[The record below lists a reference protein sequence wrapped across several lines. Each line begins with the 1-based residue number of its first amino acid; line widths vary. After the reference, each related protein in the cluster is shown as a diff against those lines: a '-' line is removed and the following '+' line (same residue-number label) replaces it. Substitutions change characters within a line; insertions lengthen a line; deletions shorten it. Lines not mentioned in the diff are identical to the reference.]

1 MKKLF
6 LTLAAVAVAV
16 TSCQKD
22 VVYNEVQTENF
33 KIEEQ
38 SSPYA
43 VSEEEALIRL
53 DAFMSVIDR
62 GETRSKHR
70 NIRNIQAIK
79 YNNISAETRSNEDD
93 VDNLLYIVEF
103 EDGQGSAVLGADRR
117 VDEVFAV
124 LESGTI
130 SADDFESVAAG
141 CDSDNLEP
149 FLAKLIM
156 NEAVAQVNESNQRV
170 VILPPTPTFP
180 SDSLELSIDVYEYI
194 DVKNTYDY
202 IEPMIQTK
210 WDQGEPFNDK
220 FPMTS
225 DHSDTEYKPVAGCGA
240 IATAQLLV
248 YHSLSDSVTLNGN
261 KYYYDDLSQ
270 FTYDNFGNAINNEYL
285 ANQLK
290 CFIYDVAEE
299 MNSEYYPIGT
309 STSRSDAARV
319 MRKAEF
325 TNVLSINNNIEK
337 IKEMIDDGRPVF
349 IRATGDMG
357 TSTEDDDMGHA
368 WLLDGRLCYNTTT
381 YKVTKRN
388 GLVVDREAVYYS
400 PIRDYV
406 HCNFGY
412 YGKCDGYYNY
422 NIYDICNERSDEMRE
437 PGDIAHQENNT
448 YDVDIKMIKYNV
460 N

>member
-38 SSPYA
+38 LSPYA

-53 DAFMSVIDR
+53 DAFMSVIDK

-141 CDSDNLEP
+141 CESDNLEP

-156 NEAVAQVNESNQRV
+156 NEAVAQVNESNQRA
-170 VILPPTPTFP
+170 IIFPPTPTIP

-194 DVKNTYDY
+194 DVKNIYDY

-210 WDQGEPFNDK
+210 WKQTAPFNNK

-225 DHSDTEYKPVAGCGA
+225 DNHYTEYKPYAGCSV

-248 YHSLSDSVTLNGN
+248 YHRLSNSVTINGN
-261 KYYYDDLSQ
+261 TYYYDDLSQ
-270 FTYDNFGNAINNEYL
+270 FTYENFDNVKNNEYL
-285 ANQLK
+285 LDQLGN
-290 CFIYDVAEE
+290 FIYDIAEM
-299 MNSEYYPIGT
+299 MNAKYYPTGT
-309 STSRSDAARV
+309 KADIYDAIPVLR
-319 MRKAEF
+319 
-325 TNVLSINNNIEK
+325 NVGFSNLSSFKDNEAK
-337 IKEMIDDGRPVF
+337 IKEMIDGGKPVWIQGF
-349 IRATGDMG
+349 DDMG
-357 TSTEDDDMGHA
+357 TSTEYDDKGHA

-400 PIRDYV
+400 QIRDYV
-406 HCNFGY
+406 HCNFGWF
-412 YGKCDGYYNY
+412 GDCDGYYNY
-422 NIYDICNERSDEMRE
+422 NIYDVCNERSDEMQE
-437 PGDIAHQENNT
+437 PGDIADTRDRT
-448 YDVDIKMIKYNV
+448 YDVDIEMMKYNV